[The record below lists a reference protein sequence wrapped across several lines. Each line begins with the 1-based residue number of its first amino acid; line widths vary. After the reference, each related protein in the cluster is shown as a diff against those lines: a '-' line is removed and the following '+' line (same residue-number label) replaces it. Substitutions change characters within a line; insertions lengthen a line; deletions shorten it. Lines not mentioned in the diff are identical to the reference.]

1 MSYPEKIKFAR
12 ETLLMTQEELAL
24 ELGVT
29 PITVCRWETGKVE
42 PSIKAKKAFPLT
54 RIMANTKEQI
64 SRNMRSNKS
73 KDTKPELMLRKE
85 LWRRGL
91 RYRKN
96 YKPLAGKPDIVFLR
110 AQIAVFVDGKM
121 WHGYDWE
128 HPKNDFKSH
137 QDFWIPKIEHNM
149 ERDFEVTQNL
159 IELGWLVLR
168 FWDFEIKK
176 DVAACADKI
185 EQAYRNRTESEAR
198 DAEIQIN

>member
-1 MSYPEKIKFAR
+1 
-12 ETLLMTQEELAL
+12 
-24 ELGVT
+24 
-29 PITVCRWETGKVE
+29 
-42 PSIKAKKAFPLT
+42 
-54 RIMANTKEQI
+54 MANTQEQI

-96 YKPLAGKPDIVFLR
+96 YKSLAGKPDIVFLR

-128 HPKNDFKSH
+128 RQKHDFKSH

-149 ERDFEVTQNL
+149 ERDFEVTQDL

-168 FWDFEIKK
+168 FWDFEIKR
-176 DVAACADKI
+176 DATACADKI

-198 DAEIQIN
+198 DAEIQID

>member
-1 MSYPEKIKFAR
+1 
-12 ETLLMTQEELAL
+12 MT
-24 ELGVT
+24 
-29 PITVCRWETGKVE
+29 K
-42 PSIKAKKAFPLT
+42 
-54 RIMANTKEQI
+54 IMANTQEQI

-96 YKPLAGKPDIVFLR
+96 YKSLAGKPDIVFLR

-128 HPKNDFKSH
+128 RQKHDFKSH

-149 ERDFEVTQNL
+149 ERDFEVTQDL

-168 FWDFEIKK
+168 FWDFEIKR
-176 DVAACADKI
+176 DATACADKI

-198 DAEIQIN
+198 DAEIQID

>member
-1 MSYPEKIKFAR
+1 
-12 ETLLMTQEELAL
+12 
-24 ELGVT
+24 
-29 PITVCRWETGKVE
+29 
-42 PSIKAKKAFPLT
+42 
-54 RIMANTKEQI
+54 MANTKEQI

-73 KDTKPELMLRKE
+73 KDTKPELMLRRE

-96 YKPLAGKPDIVFLR
+96 YKSLAGKPDIVFLR

-128 HPKNDFKSH
+128 RQKHDFKSH

-149 ERDFEVTQNL
+149 ERDFEVTQDL

-176 DVAACADKI
+176 DVTAWADKI
-185 EQAYRNRTESEAR
+185 EKAYRNRTESEGR
-198 DAEIQIN
+198 DAEIQID